1 MKVPKKKSKALVEDV
16 EFRNK
21 PNVDANKKGLL
32 DSLFNFFK
40 SEEKT
45 EKPKKSKKYSGKP
58 RRSNQPQR
66 ARKPRN
72 FKSDSK
78 RNDQT
83 RKDQPRK
90 TSAKPNRSVKKP
102 VNGNLKSRPENTPA
116 PLPDDNIG
124 NRVEAPKDKPK
135 RRAKND
141 PRAKN

>member
-1 MKVPKKKSKALVEDV
+1 MKKKQKNQKNL
-16 EFRNK
+16 RNI
-21 PNVDANKKGLL
+21 
-32 DSLFNFFK
+32 
-40 SEEKT
+40 
-45 EKPKKSKKYSGKP
+45 SGKP

-141 PRAKN
+141 PRAKS

>member
-1 MKVPKKKSKALVEDV
+1 MCIRD
-16 EFRNK
+16 R
-21 PNVDANKKGLL
+21 
-32 DSLFNFFK
+32 
-40 SEEKT
+40 
-45 EKPKKSKKYSGKP
+45 
-58 RRSNQPQR
+58 PQR
-66 ARKPRN
+66 TRKPRN

-141 PRAKN
+141 PRAKS

>member
-1 MKVPKKKSKALVEDV
+1 MKKKQK
-16 EFRNK
+16 
-21 PNVDANKKGLL
+21 
-32 DSLFNFFK
+32 
-40 SEEKT
+40 
-45 EKPKKSKKYSGKP
+45 KPKNL
-58 RRSNQPQR
+58 RNILVNQEDPINLR

-90 TSAKPNRSVKKP
+90 TSAKLNRSAKKP

-124 NRVEAPKDKPK
+124 NKIEAPKDKPK
-135 RRAKND
+135 EGQKTIQELRS
-141 PRAKN
+141 